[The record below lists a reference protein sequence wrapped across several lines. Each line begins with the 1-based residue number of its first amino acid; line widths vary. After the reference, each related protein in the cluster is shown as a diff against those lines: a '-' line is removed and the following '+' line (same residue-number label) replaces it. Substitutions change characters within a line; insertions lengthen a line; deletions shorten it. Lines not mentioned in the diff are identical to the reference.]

1 MYSTAEHLRRAAQH
15 LLDEGWIQGH
25 AHIPGRGSCILG
37 AIEITAKHCSV
48 DEINWAVDLVRL
60 ELQLLGWPW
69 AIAAWNDR
77 PGRTRDEVVG
87 LLQSLALRAAMAEAR
102 NE

>member
-15 LLDEGWIQGH
+15 LLDEGWIQGKGH
-25 AHIPGRGSCILG
+25 VPGLGSCLLG
-37 AIEITAKHCSV
+37 AIEITAADCSV
-48 DEINWAVDLVRL
+48 EQIDQAVDLVRL

-69 AIAAWNDR
+69 AVAAWNDR